1 MHLNE
6 RIAAFEQLGKY
17 ILSDDEAL
25 KNAIQRAYLNNNWFT
40 VESCKMQL
48 QTIATAY
55 LDGVKLHNWVKN
67 YTLLCEDKLPIKIVG
82 IVCAGNLP
90 LVGFHDI
97 LSVLICGY
105 TAQIK
110 LSEKDKELPLFLLQK
125 LIDIQPLFTP
135 CIKIVSKLEN
145 FDAIIATGTNQTAAH
160 FRTYFNKYQHII
172 RNHRNG
178 IAILT
183 GTETEEDLF
192 NLGKDVFSYFGLGCR
207 NVSLLFVPKNYNF
220 TSLIN
225 AWQVFKEILMNHNSY
240 RNNLD
245 YQRTIYLM
253 KQTPM
258 IDIDFVNMTENDS
271 LYSPVSC
278 LHYTYYD
285 DINEAYTYINKHE
298 AQIQCIIGKD
308 YLAFGKSQLPE
319 LDDYADNTN
328 TLAFLTQLDG

>member
-17 ILSDDEAL
+17 ILSYDEEL
-25 KNAIQRAYLNNNWFT
+25 KNAIQQAYLNNNWFT
-40 VESCKMQL
+40 EASCEMQL
-48 QTIATAY
+48 QTIATDY
-55 LDGVKLHNWVKN
+55 LDGVKLYNWVKN
-67 YTLLCEDKLPIKIVG
+67 YSLLYEDKLPPRIVG

-125 LIDIQPLFTP
+125 LIDIQPMFASL
-135 CIKIVSKLEN
+135 INIVSKLEN

-207 NVSLLFVPKNYNF
+207 NVSLLFVPKNYDF
-220 TSLIN
+220 TSLIK
-225 AWQVFKEILMNHNSY
+225 AWQAFKDVLMNHNSY

-271 LYSPVSC
+271 MYSPVSC

-285 DINEAYTYINKHE
+285 DINEVYTYINKYE

-308 YLAFGKSQLPE
+308 YLAFGKSQLPK
-319 LDDYADNTN
+319 LDEYADNTD
-328 TLAFLTQLDG
+328 TLAFLTQLHG

>member
-6 RIAAFEQLGKY
+6 RLAAFELLGKY
-17 ILSDDEAL
+17 ILSDDKEL
-25 KNAIQRAYLNNNWFT
+25 KNAIQRAYLYNNWFT
-40 VESCKMQL
+40 EESCKMQL
-48 QTIATAY
+48 QTIANAY
-55 LDGVKLHNWVKN
+55 LNVNKLQNWVKS
-67 YTLLCEDKLPIKIVG
+67 YPLLYDDKLPTKIVG

-90 LVGFHDI
+90 LVSFHDI

-110 LSEKDKELPLFLLQK
+110 LSDKDKELPLFILQK
-125 LIDIQPLFTP
+125 LIDIQPLFAP
-135 CIKIVSKLEN
+135 LINIVNKLEN

-160 FRTYFNKYQHII
+160 FRTYFKKYQHII
-172 RNHRNG
+172 RSHRNG

-183 GTETEEDLF
+183 ETETEENLF

-207 NVSLLFVPKNYNF
+207 NVSLLFVPKNYDF
-220 TSLIN
+220 TSLIK
-225 AWQVFKEILMNHNSY
+225 AWQAFKDVLMNHNSY

-245 YQRTIYLM
+245 YQRTIYMM

-285 DINEAYTYINKHE
+285 DINEVYAYINKHE

-319 LDDYADNTN
+319 LADYADNID
-328 TLAFLTQLDG
+328 TLTFLTHLDG

>member
-6 RIAAFEQLGKY
+6 RIATFERLGKY
-17 ILSDDEAL
+17 ILSDDEEL
-25 KNAIQRAYLNNNWFT
+25 EKAIQRAYLNNNWFT
-40 VESCKMQL
+40 EESCKMQL
-48 QTIATAY
+48 HTIATAY

-67 YTLLCEDKLPIKIVG
+67 YTLLYEDKLPTKIVG

-125 LIDIQPLFTP
+125 LIGIQPMFASL
-135 CIKIVSKLEN
+135 INIVSKLEN
-145 FDAIIATGTNQTAAH
+145 FDAIIATGTNQTATH
-160 FRTYFNKYQHII
+160 FKTYFNKYQHII
-172 RNHRNG
+172 RSHRNG
-178 IAILT
+178 IAILI

-207 NVSLLFVPKNYNF
+207 NVSLLFVPKKYDF
-220 TSLIN
+220 TSLIK
-225 AWQVFKEILMNHNSY
+225 AWQAFKDILMNHNSY

-258 IDIDFVNMTENDS
+258 IDIDFVNMTENNS

-285 DINEAYTYINKHE
+285 EINDVYTYINKHE
-298 AQIQCIIGKD
+298 MKIQCIMGKD
-308 YLAFGKSQLPE
+308 YFAFGKSQLPK
-319 LDDYADNTN
+319 LDDYADNTD